1 MSSPEID
8 PRYQAGEIYCICSSE
23 TDKIYIGSTF
33 RDLKKR
39 MHGHTCKHS
48 KCTSHEVIKHGNFD
62 ITRICL
68 FPCNNRTEL
77 QSEERRWIRQFREE
91 GYEVVNENMPG
102 AVAEAGGVVAYRAAE
117 YQKNKSL
124 YAEQGHKYYE
134 ENKEAIKAHR
144 KNAPKFECE
153 CCRVSFV
160 IGKLNR
166 HKTTAKYQKYMASK
180 V

>member
-1 MSSPEID
+1 MPSTETD
-8 PRYQAGEIYCICSSE
+8 PRYEASEIYCICSSE

-33 RDLKKR
+33 VGRKIR
-39 MHGHTCKHS
+39 MQKHV
-48 KCTSHEVIKHGNFD
+48 KDMNCTSREVIKHGNFD

-68 FPCNNRTEL
+68 FPCNNKTEL